1 MKRLVSK
8 IDFAEMVNVSPA
20 AITKACNNKLK
31 PAFDG
36 KRIDINH
43 SCVIEYMKRKESQQL
58 RKSSNSE
65 ESEKLKKVN
74 LNETIKDD
82 FAIISG
88 KQKVDKKIKE
98 ILSKSKINNNDFD
111 DTDDNFQ
118 DDDLEEYEFVKVPNK
133 KRKTANDN
141 LRENNTSLCT
151 DSGREIPEH
160 IRKYLKYTVEDV
172 INEFGTEV
180 ALNDFLLSIKRIEDI
195 ETARIKNDKSKG
207 LLVERELI
215 EKGILNPMDSAF
227 TKLLTDGSKTITKRL
242 LAKKESGLTLQ
253 ELEEF
258 TSNQISS
265 FLKVL
270 KQSIKRTLEQ
280 MDLNVK

>member
-43 SCVIEYMKRKESQQL
+43 SCVIEYMKRKESQQS
-58 RKSSNSE
+58 RKSSSNE
-65 ESEKLKKVN
+65 QSEKLKKVK
-74 LNETIKDD
+74 LEDTIKDN
-82 FAIISG
+82 FTVIRG
-88 KQKVDKKIKE
+88 KEKVDKKIKE
-98 ILSKSKINNNDFD
+98 ILDKSKKKENDFD
-111 DTDDNFQ
+111 DSEDDFQ
-118 DDDLEEYEFVKVPNK
+118 DEEIEEYQFVKVNN
-133 KRKTANDN
+133 KRKKIASDN
-141 LRENNTSLCT
+141 LKQNNSSLYT
-151 DSGREIPEH
+151 DAGREIPEH
-160 IRKYLKYTVEDV
+160 IRKYLKYTIEDV
-172 INEFGTEV
+172 VNEFGTEI

-280 MDLNVK
+280 LDNNVK

>member
-1 MKRLVSK
+1 MKRLISK

-31 PAFDG
+31 PSFDG

-43 SCVIEYMKRKESQQL
+43 SCVIEYIKRKESQQL
-58 RKSSNSE
+58 KKSSDDLNQK
-65 ESEKLKKVN
+65 KLKKVN
-74 LNETIKDD
+74 SDDD
-82 FAIISG
+82 FN
-88 KQKVDKKIKE
+88 K
-98 ILSKSKINNNDFD
+98 
-111 DTDDNFQ
+111 TDDNFQ
-118 DDDLEEYEFVKVPNK
+118 DENVEEYHFVKVDK
-133 KRKTANDN
+133 KKSVVNPKQSNAQIY
-141 LRENNTSLCT
+141 T
-151 DSGREIPEH
+151 DTGREIPKH

-207 LLVERELI
+207 ILVERELI

-242 LAKKESGLTLQ
+242 LAKKESGAELH

-258 TSNQISS
+258 TSSQISS
-265 FLKVL
+265 FLKAL

-280 MDLNVK
+280 LENNVVKQ

>member
-43 SCVIEYMKRKESQQL
+43 SCVIEYMKRKESQQS
-58 RKSSNSE
+58 RKSTNNQ

-74 LNETIKDD
+74 LNETIEDN
-82 FAIISG
+82 FTIIRG
-88 KQKVDKKIKE
+88 KEKVDKKIKE
-98 ILSKSKINNNDFD
+98 ILSESKINNNDFD
-111 DTDDNFQ
+111 DSEDDFQ
-118 DDDLEEYEFVKVPNK
+118 DSEVDEYEFVKVPNR
-133 KRKTANDN
+133 KRKIANDN
-141 LRENNTSLCT
+141 LKKNDSSLYT
-151 DSGREIPEH
+151 DTGREIPEH
-160 IRKYLKYTVEDV
+160 IRKYLKYTIEDV

-215 EKGILNPMDSAF
+215 ERGILNPMDSSF
-227 TKLLTDGSKTITKRL
+227 TRLLTDGSKTITKRL

-265 FLKVL
+265 FLKSL
-270 KQSIKRTLEQ
+270 KQSIKRTLDQ
-280 MDLNVK
+280 LDNNVK

>member
-58 RKSSNSE
+58 KKSENNQ

-74 LNETIKDD
+74 LN
-82 FAIISG
+82 
-88 KQKVDKKIKE
+88 
-98 ILSKSKINNNDFD
+98 NDFD
-111 DTDDNFQ
+111 DTNDNFI
-118 DDDLEEYEFVKVPNK
+118 DEEVEEYQFVKVDTK
-133 KRKTANDN
+133 KSKKTNEN
-141 LRENNTSLCT
+141 LKQNNIGMYT
-151 DSGREIPEH
+151 DTGREIPEH

-215 EKGILNPMDSAF
+215 ERGILNPMDSAF
-227 TKLLTDGSKTITKRL
+227 TRLLTDGSKTITKRL
-242 LAKKESGLTLQ
+242 LAKKESGLTIH

-265 FLKVL
+265 FLKSL

-280 MDLNVK
+280 LDNNVK